1 MPSGQAAVSTWRIA
15 LNLLTR
21 LKIGPRLAACF
32 AVVVALLIATA
43 VIGISKVEAVDA
55 STETILHDRFLK
67 VRLAQTVENEV
78 NRQARALRTALIAAD
93 PQVVHGELVKIEE
106 SAPII
111 ASAIERLKE
120 TIHTEQGKVALANL
134 IEARAAF
141 KADEAKLVAMIK
153 DGQVDDGRAFLVKD
167 VLPLQT
173 AYLSAIEAFSQTQ
186 IAGME
191 QFGKEAADL
200 AASAKLQMIALAV
213 VAVLTAAV
221 LGLVLTKSITRPVDE
236 AVQVAKKVA
245 SGDLSAE
252 IRVGATDELGQ
263 LMVALHGMND
273 NLSSIVRQVRH
284 GSDSIATGT
293 SQIAAGNADLSQRTE
308 EQASNLQQT
317 AASMEQMT
325 ATVRQNAD
333 AARAAAERAESATRV
348 ATLGGTVV
356 GQVVSTMEN
365 ISACSKKISDIT
377 SVIDGIAFQTNILAL
392 NAAVEAARAGE
403 QGRGFAVVAS
413 EVRSLAQ
420 RSAVAAKE
428 IKSLIG
434 HSVERIEAGSRL
446 VGEAGT
452 TMGDIVSQVGQ
463 VSSLISEI
471 DAATREQATG
481 IDQVNGAIAQL
492 DQVTQQNSALVE
504 ESAAAAESLKRQA
517 RALSETVQV
526 FRITAPSRAELG

>member
-1 MPSGQAAVSTWRIA
+1 M
-15 LNLLTR
+15 NLLTR

-32 AVVVALLIATA
+32 AIVIALLIATS
-43 VIGISKVEAVDA
+43 VIGISKIDAVDV
-55 STETILHDRFLK
+55 STETILHDRFVK
-67 VRLAQTVENEV
+67 VRLAQTIENEV

-93 PQVVHGELVKIEE
+93 PQVVRGELAKIED

-120 TIHTEQGKVALANL
+120 TIHTEKGKAALATL
-134 IEARAAF
+134 IEARSAF
-141 KADEAKLVAMIK
+141 KADEAKLVAMIHG
-153 DGQVDDGRAFLVKD
+153 GQVDDGRTFLVMD
-167 VLPLQT
+167 MLPLQT
-173 AYLSAIEAFSQTQ
+173 AYLAAIEAFTQTQ

-191 QFGKEAADL
+191 QFGKDAADM
-200 AASAKLQMIALAV
+200 AASAKLQMAALTAI
-213 VAVLTAAV
+213 AVLTAAA
-221 LGLVLTKSITRPVDE
+221 LGLVLTRSITRPVDE
-236 AVQVAKKVA
+236 AVHVAKTVA

-263 LMVALHGMND
+263 LMIALHGMNGS
-273 NLSSIVRQVRH
+273 LSAIVHQVRH
-284 GSDSIATGT
+284 SSDSIATGT

-317 AASMEQMT
+317 AASMEQMS
-325 ATVRQNAD
+325 ATVRQNAE
-333 AARAAAERAESATRV
+333 AARAAAERAESATSV
-348 ATLGGTVV
+348 ATLGGKVV
-356 GQVVSTMEN
+356 GQVVSTMED
-365 ISACSKKISDIT
+365 ISVCSKKISEIT
-377 SVIDGIAFQTNILAL
+377 GVIDGIAFQTNILAL

-403 QGRGFAVVAS
+403 QGRGFAVVAG

-420 RSAVAAKE
+420 RAAVAAKE

-434 HSVERIEAGSRL
+434 HTTERVEAGSRL

-452 TMGDIVSQVGQ
+452 TMGEIVSQVRE

-471 DAATREQATG
+471 DSATRQQTIG
-481 IDQVNGAIAQL
+481 IDQVTGAVAQL

-517 RALSETVQV
+517 RALSETVHV
-526 FRITAPSRAELG
+526 FKLAAAAE

>member
-1 MPSGQAAVSTWRIA
+1 M
-15 LNLLTR
+15 LTR
-21 LKIGPRLAACF
+21 LKIGPRLAGCF
-32 AVVVALLIATA
+32 AIVVALLVATS
-43 VIGISKVEAVDA
+43 VIGISKIDAVNA
-55 STETILHDRFLK
+55 STETILHDRFVK
-67 VRLAQTVENEV
+67 VQFAQTIENEV
-78 NRQARALRTALIAAD
+78 NRQARALRTALIATD
-93 PQVVHGELVKIEE
+93 PQVVRGELAKIEN
-106 SAPII
+106 SAPVV

-120 TIHTEQGKVALANL
+120 TIHTERGKAALAIL

-153 DGQVDDGRAFLVKD
+153 GGQVEDGRTFLIKD
-167 VLPLQT
+167 MLPLQT
-173 AYLSAIEAFSQTQ
+173 AYLAAIEAFSQTQ
-186 IAGME
+186 VAGME
-191 QFGKEAADL
+191 QFGKDAADL
-200 AASAKLQMIALAV
+200 AASAKLQMIALATI
-213 VAVLTAAV
+213 AVLMAV
-221 LGLVLTKSITRPVDE
+221 GLGFVLTKSITKPVGE
-236 AVQVAKKVA
+236 AVHVAKTVA
-245 SGDLSAE
+245 GGDLSAE

-263 LMVALHGMND
+263 LMAALRDMNG

-284 GSDSIATGT
+284 SSDSIATGT

-333 AARAAAERAESATRV
+333 GARAAAERAESATRV

-356 GQVVSTMEN
+356 GQVVSTMED

-403 QGRGFAVVAS
+403 QGRGFAVVAG

-420 RSAVAAKE
+420 RAAIAARE

-434 HSVERIEAGSRL
+434 HSAERVETGSRL
-446 VGEAGT
+446 VGEAGA
-452 TMGDIVSQVGQ
+452 TMGEIVSQIRE

-471 DAATREQATG
+471 DSATRQQTIG
-481 IDQVNGAIAQL
+481 IDQVSGAVAQL
-492 DQVTQQNSALVE
+492 DLVTQQNSALVE

-517 RALSETVQV
+517 TALSEAVGV
-526 FRITAPSRAELG
+526 FRLAAAA

>member
-1 MPSGQAAVSTWRIA
+1 MNV
-15 LNLLTR
+15 LTR
-21 LKIGPRLAACF
+21 LKIAPRLAACF
-32 AVVVALLIATA
+32 AIVVALLAATS
-43 VIGISKVEAVDA
+43 VIGISRIDAVNA
-55 STETILHDRFLK
+55 STETILHDRFMK
-67 VRLAQTVENEV
+67 VQLAQTIENEV
-78 NRQARALRTALIAAD
+78 NRQARALRTALIATD
-93 PQVVHGELVKIEE
+93 LQVVHGELAKIED
-106 SAPII
+106 SAPIV

-120 TIHTEQGKVALANL
+120 TIRTERGKAALATL

-153 DGQVDDGRAFLVKD
+153 GGQVEDGRTFLIKD
-167 VLPLQT
+167 MLPLQT
-173 AYLSAIEAFSQTQ
+173 AYLAAIEAFSQTQ

-191 QFGKEAADL
+191 QFGKDAADL
-200 AASAKLQMIALAV
+200 AASAKLQMIALATI
-213 VAVLTAAV
+213 AVLMAV
-221 LGLVLTKSITRPVDE
+221 GLGFVLTKSITKPVGE
-236 AVQVAKKVA
+236 AVHVAKTVA
-245 SGDLSAE
+245 RGDLSAE

-263 LMVALHGMND
+263 LMAALRDMNG

-284 GSDSIATGT
+284 SSDSIATGT

-333 AARAAAERAESATRV
+333 GARAAAERAESATRV
-348 ATLGGTVV
+348 ATLGGKVV
-356 GQVVSTMEN
+356 GQVVSTMED

-403 QGRGFAVVAS
+403 QGRGFAVVAG

-420 RSAVAAKE
+420 RAAIAAKE

-434 HSVERIEAGSRL
+434 HSAERVEAGSRL
-446 VGEAGT
+446 VGEAGA
-452 TMGDIVSQVGQ
+452 TMAEIVSQIRE

-471 DAATREQATG
+471 DSATRQQTIG
-481 IDQVNGAIAQL
+481 IDQVSGAVAQL
-492 DQVTQQNSALVE
+492 DHVTQQNSALVE

-517 RALSETVQV
+517 MALSEAVHAFKLAAV
-526 FRITAPSRAELG
+526 A